1 MGQGAVRCSR
11 ERSLESCSAILLAPF
26 TRRHRKGA
34 GEREGIAANGLGGV
48 TDSDVKGAH
57 PARSETAGA
66 DCGELVRACPS
77 PAVLMQI
84 F

>member
-1 MGQGAVRCSR
+1 MAQGAAGCSH
-11 ERSLESCSAILLAPF
+11 ERSLENCSAISLAPF
-26 TRRHRKGA
+26 PRHHRKGA
-34 GEREGIAANGLGGV
+34 GEREGIAANGFGG
-48 TDSDVKGAH
+48 H

-77 PAVLMQI
+77 PAMQVQI